1 MNFEEK
7 IARIEEI
14 VSILDRGEENLDE
27 QIKLYE
33 EGMKLT
39 SESKEYLNKAEQKI
53 IDISNKYTESEE

>member
-14 VSILDRGEENLDE
+14 VSILDKGEITIDE
-27 QIKLYE
+27 QIKIYE

-39 SESKEYLNKAEQKI
+39 SESKEYLDKAEQKI
-53 IDISNKYTESEE
+53 IDISKNYIK